1 MPADDAQIRA
11 WAQDNGV
18 PVSVKGRVAQA
29 TRDAYT
35 AAHNGGETGPDYPDG
50 MTDADFETAAA
61 IEPDLADFPDEVA
74 PRPVGPK
81 ASSVSIPKS
90 LSGRLRRGKTSAGP
104 KPKQRKPKQ
113 PRVSTADLIGSAWRI
128 GAKLAQPIPPMYRT
142 LRLQSVIAGPLCD
155 DAVKGTVVDP
165 FLQPLARLS
174 RAGETVSALVA
185 PNVAIGVMAWH
196 AQHAA
201 QQGQDPNP
209 VIMQAAAEMFRH
221 GLMAMMRIGGDAF
234 AAQLA
239 AEQADEERFGGS
251 VETIMAWIMSEPADP
266 ATEEA
271 NIARVAAMFAG
282 QTPEPAP
289 DAETTA
295 A

>member
-1 MPADDAQIRA
+1 MAADDATIRA
-11 WAQDNGV
+11 WALDHDV
-18 PVSVKGRVAQA
+18 PVSVKGRVSQA
-29 TRDAYT
+29 TRDQYN
-35 AAHNGGETGPDYPDG
+35 AAHNGDETGPDYPEG
-50 MTDADFETAAA
+50 MTDADFETATAT
-61 IEPDLADFPDEVA
+61 EPDLADFPDEVA

-81 ASSVSIPKS
+81 ASSVSTPKS
-90 LSGRLRRGKTSAGP
+90 LSGRLRRGKTSARP
-104 KPKQRKPKQ
+104 KPKPKPK

-128 GAKLAQPIPPMYRT
+128 GAKLAQPIPQMYRT

-155 DAVKGTVVDP
+155 DAVKGTMVDP
-165 FLQPLARLS
+165 FLQPLARLT
-174 RAGETVSALVA
+174 RTGETVSALVA

-201 QQGQDPNP
+201 AQGADPNP

-221 GLMAMMRIGGDAF
+221 GLLAMMRIGGDAF

-251 VETIMAWIMSEPADP
+251 VDAIMAWIMSEPADP

-282 QTPEPAP
+282 QPPEPAS

>member
-1 MPADDAQIRA
+1 MPADDATIRA

-18 PVSVKGRVAQA
+18 QVSSKGRVAQA

-35 AAHNGGETGPDYPDG
+35 AAHNGGDAGPGPDYPPG
-50 MTDADFETAAA
+50 MTDADFDTATAD
-61 IEPDLADFPDEVA
+61 EPDEFPDEVA

-81 ASSVSIPKS
+81 ASPVTIPRS
-90 LSGRLRRGKTSAGP
+90 LRNRLKRGTSSGKRKT
-104 KPKQRKPKQ
+104 KPKQ

-155 DAVKGTVVDP
+155 DAVKGTVIDP
-165 FLQPLARLS
+165 FLQPLARLT

-185 PNVAIGVMAWH
+185 PNVAIGIMAWH

-201 QQGQDPNP
+201 AQGQEPNP
-209 VIMQAAAEMFRH
+209 VVMQASAEMLRH
-221 GLMAMMRIGGDAF
+221 GLLAMMRVGGDAF

-251 VETIMAWIMSEPADP
+251 VDAIMAWIMAPPADP

-271 NIARVAAMFAG
+271 NIARMASMFAG
-282 QTPEPAP
+282 EEPAP
-289 DAETTA
+289 QPEPEA